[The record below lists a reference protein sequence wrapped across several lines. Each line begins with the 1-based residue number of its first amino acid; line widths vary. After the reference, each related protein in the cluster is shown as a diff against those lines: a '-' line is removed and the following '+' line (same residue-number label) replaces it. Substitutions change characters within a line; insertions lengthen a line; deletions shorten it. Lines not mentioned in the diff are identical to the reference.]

1 MNRASL
7 RPSIDPGICMSVKTN
22 VEPPLEDRIR
32 LVRISLLREWNQWNP
47 STLPQVR
54 SRGPPPKL
62 G

>member
-1 MNRASL
+1 
-7 RPSIDPGICMSVKTN
+7 MSVKTN

-47 STLPQVR
+47 STLSQVR
-54 SRGPPPKL
+54 SRGPQPKL